1 MSSRKTKVIV
11 ALGFSL
17 LLIILLNITG
27 CKKNKNNPPANEVWI
42 EDDAFNP
49 EVITVSVNS
58 TVIWRNKDN
67 EAHAVTSDTTIWD
80 SGNIQ
85 AGSSYS
91 RQFPTAGTY
100 HYHCNIHNF
109 MKGTVIVQ

>member
-1 MSSRKTKVIV
+1 MSTIKMKAVV
-11 ALGFSL
+11 AIGLGL

-27 CKKNKNNPPANEVWI
+27 CKKETEKPPANEVWI
-42 EDDAFNP
+42 QDDAFNP
-49 EVITVSVNS
+49 EVITVSANS
-58 TVIWRNKDN
+58 TVVWRNKDDGP
-67 EAHAVTSDTTIWD
+67 HTVTSDTTIWD

-85 AGSSYS
+85 AGASYS